1 MKIAY
6 ITTATPYNKNSWSG
20 TNYYVKKAL
29 EDQGHIVYCIYNSKK
44 DITLKAIL
52 YKFWAKLCNKNYQAD
67 RS

>member
-29 EDQGHIVYCIYNSKK
+29 P
-44 DITLKAIL
+44 L
-52 YKFWAKLCNKNYQAD
+52 
-67 RS
+67 